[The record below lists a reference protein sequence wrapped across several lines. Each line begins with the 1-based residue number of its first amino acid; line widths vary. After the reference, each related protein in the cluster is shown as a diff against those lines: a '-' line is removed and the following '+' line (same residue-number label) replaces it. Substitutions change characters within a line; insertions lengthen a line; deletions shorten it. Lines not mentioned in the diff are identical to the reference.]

1 MVTLFEWS
9 EAEFNQKLE
18 GSPIRRIGHERWL
31 RNLAV
36 GLGNSLRA
44 AATSDP
50 ALAERIRAALR
61 ARLDAATPL
70 VREHIEW
77 ALAQD
82 PQAPEAPK
90 IPS

>member
-1 MVTLFEWS
+1 
-9 EAEFNQKLE
+9 
-18 GSPIRRIGHERWL
+18 ERWL

-44 AATSDP
+44 AAVNDP
-50 ALAERIRAALR
+50 ALADRIRASLH

-82 PQAPEAPK
+82 RAPERG
-90 IPS
+90 